1 MTKPFIGRERE
12 LAELDATAR
21 RPGAKLVV
29 IKGRRRVGKSRLA
42 KEFARRHPEMAFYY
56 LTGLPPSEAA
66 SGEAVLENFAG
77 QLAKLFKIPPPSAR
91 NWDDLFWHLSDRLAG
106 GNAILVLD
114 EINWLGKWDS
124 LFSARLWALWET
136 KLSELDNFIL
146 ILSGS
151 LAGWIDDK
159 ISGNTGYVGRISWNM
174 TLDELPIRDAMRFF
188 GSRRSRIS
196 LHEQMQMLLV
206 TGGIPRYLEELD
218 PRQSAEENILRLC
231 FNSSGLLFLEYDHLM
246 NDLFQRSN
254 RISRAIIDA
263 LAERPLTL
271 DELRGALGRKR
282 SGILSGHVE
291 KLEKSGFLMRCHTW
305 NPSTGHPSNRYK
317 IRIIDNY
324 VRFFLKAIRP
334 AAAQIWKGRFQ
345 LPVNIH
351 GLLGLQFEN
360 LVLKNRQLLLPA
372 LGVAPAD
379 VVMEGPYFQEK
390 TTGHAGCQ
398 IDYLVQTRYALHV
411 LEIRFS
417 RNPIASDVIGEVK
430 NKIDALVVPRNK
442 SVRPALVHVNAV
454 ADGVVDADYFD
465 KIIDFGAL
473 TMQ

>member
-42 KEFARRHPEMAFYY
+42 KEFARRHPGMACHDV
-56 LTGLPPSEAA
+56 TGLPPSEVG
-66 SGEAVLENFAG
+66 SGAAVLENVAG
-77 QLAKLFKIPPPSAR
+77 QLSRLFKMPAPSPKS
-91 NWDDLFWHLSDRLAG
+91 WDDLFWHLADRLAG

-114 EINWLGKWDS
+114 EVNWLGRWDP

-136 KLSELDNFIL
+136 NLSRLDNFIL

-159 ISGNTGYVGRISWNM
+159 FSSNTGYVGRISWNM
-174 TLDELPIRDAMRFF
+174 TLDELPIRDALRFF
-188 GSRRSRIS
+188 GARRSRIS
-196 LHEQMQMLLV
+196 LHEQLQMLLV

-231 FNSSGLLFLEYDHLM
+231 FNSSSLLFLEYDHLM

-254 RISRAIIDA
+254 RISRAIIEA

-271 DELRGALGRKR
+271 DQLRDALGRKR
-282 SGILSGHVE
+282 SGVLSGHVE
-291 KLEKSGFLMRCHTW
+291 RLEKSGFLMRCHTW
-305 NPSTGHPSNRYK
+305 NPSTGQPSNRYK
-317 IRIIDNY
+317 IRIIDSY
-324 VRFFLKAIRP
+324 IRFYLKAIRP
-334 AAAQIWKGRFQ
+334 ASSQIRQGRFQ
-345 LPVNIH
+345 LPANIH

-360 LVLKNRQLLLPA
+360 LVLKNRRLLLPA
-372 LGVAPAD
+372 LGVDPAD

-390 TTGHAGCQ
+390 TTEHAGCQ

-417 RNPIASDVIGEVK
+417 RNLISSDVIGEVQD
-430 NKIDALVVPRNK
+430 KIGALVVPRNK
-442 SVRPALVHVNAV
+442 SVRPALLHVNGV

-473 TMQ
+473 ATQ